1 MEKIYIVTIYFRF
14 EFFENIIE
22 NLKIK
27 FLLLKE
33 CKE

>member
-1 MEKIYIVTIYFRF
+1 MEKIYIVTIYFRL
-14 EFFENIIE
+14 EFFGNVIE

-33 CKE
+33 YKE

>member
-1 MEKIYIVTIYFRF
+1 MEKIYIVTIYFRL
-14 EFFENIIE
+14 EFFENVIE

-27 FLLLKE
+27 FFLLKE